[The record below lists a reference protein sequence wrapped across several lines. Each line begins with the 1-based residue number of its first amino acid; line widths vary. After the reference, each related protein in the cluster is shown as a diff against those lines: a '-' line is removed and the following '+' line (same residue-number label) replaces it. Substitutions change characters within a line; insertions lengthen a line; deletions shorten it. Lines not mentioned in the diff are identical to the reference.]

1 MVQVSN
7 KSNDQNG
14 SPISPAKLFDKLEDD
29 VKDLDIHKGKSS
41 IFQMPSNSNN
51 RLLTSEDK
59 ALGVKIG
66 GMRQTAYSDSHKEMI
81 KKMIV
86 TSPEKHSKFEKKEN

>member
-41 IFQMPSNSNN
+41 IFQMPSN

-86 TSPEKHSKFEKKEN
+86 NSPEKHSKFERNEN